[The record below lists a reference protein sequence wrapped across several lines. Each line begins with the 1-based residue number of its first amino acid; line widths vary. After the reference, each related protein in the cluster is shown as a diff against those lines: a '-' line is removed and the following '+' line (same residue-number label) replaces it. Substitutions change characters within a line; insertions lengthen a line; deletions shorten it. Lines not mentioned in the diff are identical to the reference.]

1 MPLLLP
7 LTQDEQSHFLAVAL
21 DDDTLRQLAGSLG
34 TAPKGYR
41 IDKLS
46 VWQMADSLVDYY
58 NDDAEVSGAVD
69 HALTRVLGTPPL
81 AAALATIESADA
93 VTALLLQSKDPVRDL
108 AWSLLHAEAPDAAER
123 ASALAKLIIE
133 DFDEADRR
141 AQEVDA
147 APRPA
152 SPEVQVKRAVRDAAK
167 EAQKALTA
175 RERAE
180 QRLDHLKQQLADLE
194 ERLATARR
202 EQRETEK
209 ARRQSV
215 VERDRLQKERD
226 GLRAKLQ
233 SGTAGEAER
242 LRAALE
248 DADRRERGLAGSL
261 DDARGTAAS
270 LTARVRELEQRSA
283 APVAV
288 PVVEADTEPSAAPP
302 NWSMPIFSG
311 EFYDSLKRW
320 DRRLVRATFD
330 KIHRLCEDWRHP
342 SLRAIPLEGLPDCYR
357 IRIATDVRLIYK
369 PLDGG
374 RLEIRS
380 LIDRED
386 LQRYVRNAKG

>member
-21 DDDTLRQLAGSLG
+21 DEDSLRQLAGSLG

-69 HALTRVLGTPPL
+69 RALTRALDTPPL
-81 AAALATIESADA
+81 AEALVTEQQSDA
-93 VTALLLQSKDPVRDL
+93 VTALLLDSKDPVRDL
-108 AWSLLHAEAPDAAER
+108 AWAFLHAAAPDAGAR

-141 AQEVDA
+141 AQEADT

-167 EAQKALTA
+167 EAQKALTG

-180 QRLDHLKQQLADLE
+180 QRLDHLKQQLSDLE
-194 ERLATARR
+194 DRLATARR

-209 ARRQSV
+209 ARRQTV

-226 GLRAKLQ
+226 ALRARLQ

-242 LRAALE
+242 LRTELDGAERRERTLAASLE
-248 DADRRERGLAGSL
+248 DARGA
-261 DDARGTAAS
+261 ATA
-270 LTARVRELEQRSA
+270 LTARVRELEQRSTAPAA
-283 APVAV
+283 APA
-288 PVVEADTEPSAAPP
+288 PDPDAEPSAAPP

-320 DRRLVRATFD
+320 DRRLVRAAFD